1 MKLHLQETSER
12 KTNEQIQITFSRSMI
27 ENWMH
32 GQMWTDEW
40 MDGYMEWDFCGCID
54 ENKTIKRSLQEIYRI
69 KNRTT
74 ITLQKKLESKR
85 TATTTNISNH
95 NNNKKKNNN
104 PIKRKKREK
113 NNKTTTNERMD
124 GWMMVQIDG

>member
-54 ENKTIKRSLQEIYRI
+54 ENKTIKSLQEIYRI
-69 KNRTT
+69 E
-74 ITLQKKLESKR
+74 L
-85 TATTTNISNH
+85 
-95 NNNKKKNNN
+95 
-104 PIKRKKREK
+104 
-113 NNKTTTNERMD
+113 KTE
-124 GWMMVQIDG
+124 QQ